1 MGVISMTNKKK
12 LQGKIVEC
20 GYTLTSFSAAMGLS
34 RVSLRKKLNG
44 TVEFRE
50 SEIKKAMTLL
60 SIPAAEIET
69 YFFTE

>member
-1 MGVISMTNKKK
+1 MTNKKK

-20 GYTLTSFSAAMGLS
+20 GYTLTSFSTAMGLS